1 MPDIVSPGA
10 GPRPFPAALLLPG
23 DAFDTD
29 HLQVLGRRV
38 AGRSMAQGICR
49 CLSAHEELT
58 LLVTSQ
64 EEAHRLQRLLQPY
77 LPVSAQL
84 RLVIGFHRE
93 SFQEVGALHV
103 PDPGLAR
110 WELLRSGQPANAFS
124 LTGVIHTLCSAS
136 VFQAMADLVTAP
148 LQPWDALVCTS
159 TAGRSVVQAVMD
171 HQHQALE
178 RRYGQPLPPPPGP
191 QLPLIP
197 LAVECPLQ
205 GISSSDPS
213 DPAQRRLLRRHARLE
228 LQLPPHA
235 FVLLFLGRLSFHSKA
250 HPVPL
255 YRAVAALMA
264 RHPGQEIVLVECGH
278 LFNSSVAAAYEQL
291 QTDWPQLHLRRLG
304 GLIPATEREKALAL
318 AAADVFVSPADN
330 LQETF
335 GLSVIE
341 AMAAGL
347 PAVVS
352 DWDGYKDLVDHGRTG
367 LRVPIATAFP
377 SPGALDP
384 LDRSYRLGLIDYD
397 NMVGVLSLAAVVD
410 EGALRQ
416 GLENLLLNPEWREA
430 LGVQAR
436 QRWLQRF
443 SWPVVQA
450 QYREL
455 WLELAALRRA
465 AGALLPSPPA
475 QAPMA
480 TLFADYGTATFRS
493 TQLICRQDCT
503 PPEFLDRPMVQ
514 VFSQWLCGGA
524 HQALIQHLKRH
535 GQIAPADLA
544 VLGVPPQRW
553 PAILAMLVKLGIAF
567 PRETSST

>member
-1 MPDIVSPGA
+1 MPDTASSA
-10 GPRPFPAALLLPG
+10 STLRPFPAALLLPG

-29 HLQVLGRRV
+29 QLQVLGRRV
-38 AGRSMAQGICR
+38 AGRSMAQGLCR
-49 CLSAHEELT
+49 CLAAHEELT
-58 LLVTSQ
+58 LLVTSH
-64 EEAHRLQRLLQPY
+64 EEAKRLQDLLQPY
-77 LPVSAQL
+77 LPVHARL
-84 RLVIGFHRE
+84 RLVIGLHRE
-93 SFQEVGALHV
+93 SFQDVGALHV

-110 WELLRSGQPANAFS
+110 WELLRSGQAANAFS

-159 TAGRSVVQAVMD
+159 SAGRAVVQAAID

-191 QLPLIP
+191 KLPLIP

-205 GISSSDPS
+205 SISSADPS
-213 DPAQRRLLRRHARLE
+213 DPTERKLLRLNARLE
-228 LQLPPHA
+228 LQLPPQA

-264 RHPGQEIVLVECGH
+264 RHPGQEIVLLECGH
-278 LFNSSVAAAYEQL
+278 LFNNSVAAAYEQL
-291 QTDWPQLHLRRLG
+291 QNDWPQLCLRRLG
-304 GLIPATEREKALAL
+304 GLTPATEREKALAL

-377 SPGALDP
+377 PPGALDP

-410 EGALRQ
+410 EHALRQ
-416 GLENLLLNPEWREA
+416 ALEHLLLNPDWRQA
-430 LGVQAR
+430 LGVQGR
-436 QRWLQRF
+436 QRWMQRF

-450 QYREL
+450 KYREL

-493 TQLICRQDCT
+493 SELICRQDST

-514 VFSQWLCGGA
+514 VFSQWLCGSA
-524 HQALIQHLKRH
+524 HQPLIQHLVSH
-535 GQIAPADLA
+535 GQIAEADLA
-544 VLGVPPQRW
+544 ALGVPPQRRTS
-553 PAILAMLVKLGIAF
+553 ILAMLVKLGIAF
-567 PRETSST
+567 PIERSGA